1 MPLETKPYL
10 KAFDSDVDISSGH
23 DKLFGYFLSKR
34 TLTAKK
40 LVKIRK
46 KTRIFGLSTCLG
58 SWPRNLR
65 SQQRPRPRSR
75 LRTRPRSQ
83 SITKG
88 NLTLEFEEYVKG
100 KRINAR
106 SMRPR
111 SRIAVILGTIY
122 YKVRLYI
129 NASNQV
135 VLRHMKG
142 NIQVR
147 AFQLLAGK
155 SD

>member
-1 MPLETKPYL
+1 MSADAMDRY
-10 KAFDSDVDISSGH
+10 V
-23 DKLFGYFLSKR
+23 
-34 TLTAKK
+34 
-40 LVKIRK
+40 
-46 KTRIFGLSTCLG
+46 
-58 SWPRNLR
+58 
-65 SQQRPRPRSR
+65 
-75 LRTRPRSQ
+75 
-83 SITKG
+83 
-88 NLTLEFEEYVKG
+88 EFEEYVKG